1 MLVSRLV
8 TEVARMRS
16 IHLFVMLSLDGYFE
30 GPNHDLSWHNV
41 DDEFNKFAIEQLR
54 ETGLILFGRKTYQLM
69 ESYWPKA
76 AVDPETSPDDR
87 EIAHM
92 MNNAE
97 KIVFSR
103 TLDGVH
109 ETENWKNVKLR
120 RKVDPVE
127 IRRLKEMPGKDIWV
141 GTSDLA
147 VSFIKEDLIDEFRFM
162 INPVIAGA
170 GTRIFQ
176 GLDRR
181 LNLEMTRARSFKSGN
196 TLLYYVPRRK
206 MAV

>member
-1 MLVSRLV
+1 MVW
-8 TEVARMRS
+8 MRS
-16 IHLFVMLSLDGYFE
+16 IHLFVMVSLDRYFE

-41 DDEFNKFAIEQLR
+41 DDEFNNYAIEQLK
-54 ETGLILFGRKTYQLM
+54 ETGLILFGRRTYQLM
-69 ESYWPKA
+69 ESFWPKA

-87 EIAHM
+87 EIARLI
-92 MNNAE
+92 NNTE

-103 TLDGVH
+103 TLEGVR

-162 INPVIAGA
+162 IKPG
-170 GTRIFQ
+170 
-176 GLDRR
+176 DRR
-181 LNLEMTRARSFKSGN
+181 WRHTNI
-196 TLLYYVPRRK
+196 PRTGQETGLGTQEDPGIPVR
-206 MAV
+206 

>member
-1 MLVSRLV
+1 
-8 TEVARMRS
+8 MRN

-41 DDEFNKFAIEQLR
+41 DDEFNKYAIEQLK
-54 ETGLILFGRKTYQLM
+54 ETGLILFGRRTYQLM
-69 ESYWPKA
+69 EGFWPKA
-76 AVDPETSPDDR
+76 AVDPETSPDNQEVAR
-87 EIAHM
+87 LI
-92 MNNAE
+92 NNTE

-103 TLDGVH
+103 TLDSVR

-127 IRRLKEMPGKDIWV
+127 IRDLKERPGKDIWV

-162 INPVIAGA
+162 LNPVIVGA

-176 GLDRR
+176 GLNRR
-181 LNLEMTRARSFKSGN
+181 LNLELTRSRSFKSGN
-196 TLLYYVPRRK
+196 TLLYYVPRKK

>member
-1 MLVSRLV
+1 LVLVSRLV
-8 TEVARMRS
+8 AEMVWMRS

-30 GPNHDLSWHNV
+30 GPDHDLSWHNV
-41 DDEFNKFAIEQLR
+41 DDEFNRFAIEQLR

-69 ESYWPKA
+69 ESYWPGA
-76 AVDPETSPDDR
+76 AVDPETSHDDR
-87 EIAHM
+87 EIAHL

-103 TLDGVH
+103 TLDRVR

-127 IRRLKEMPGKDIWV
+127 IRHLKEMPGRDIWV

-162 INPVIAGA
+162 INPVVVGG

-181 LNLEMTRARSFKSGN
+181 LDLELTRIRKFQSGN
-196 TLLYYVPRRK
+196 VLMYYRPRLK
-206 MAV
+206 

>member
-1 MLVSRLV
+1 
-8 TEVARMRS
+8 MRS

-41 DDEFNKFAIEQLR
+41 DDEFNKYAIEQLK
-54 ETGLILFGRKTYQLM
+54 ETGLILFGRRTYQLM
-69 ESYWPKA
+69 EGYWPKA
-76 AVDPETSPDDR
+76 AVDAETSPDDR
-87 EIAHM
+87 EIARL
-92 MNNAE
+92 MNNTE

-103 TLDGVH
+103 TLEDVR

-162 INPVIAGA
+162 INPVIVGA

-176 GLDRR
+176 GLNRR
-181 LNLEMTRARSFKSGN
+181 LNLELTRTRSFKSGN
-196 TLLYYVPRRK
+196 TLLYYVPKRK

>member
-1 MLVSRLV
+1 
-8 TEVARMRS
+8 MRS

-41 DDEFNKFAIEQLR
+41 DAEFNKYAIEQLR
-54 ETGLILFGRKTYQLM
+54 ETGLILFGRRTYQLM
-69 ESYWPKA
+69 EGFWPKA
-76 AVDPETSPDDR
+76 AVDPETSLDNR
-87 EIAHM
+87 EIARLI
-92 MNNAE
+92 NNTE

-103 TLDGVH
+103 TLEGVR

-120 RKVDPVE
+120 HSVDPAE

-162 INPVIAGA
+162 INPVIVGG

-176 GLDRR
+176 GLDKR
-181 LNLEMTRARSFKSGN
+181 LDLELKKTQGFRSGN
-196 TLLYYVPRRK
+196 VLMYCRPRLK
-206 MAV
+206 